1 MSRLPKLLMYKGFWV
16 FTRRHFCEKLRFR
29 GYLSLPFSGYRGN
42 SGDHLL
48 DYIETLKIGKTTS
61 SRVHRDHEDGRYS
74 FSWITMRPWS
84 GADSFSWIT
93 PRLWS
98 GTTYPGLPRDPEVGQ
113 TASPGLLPR
122 PWRWEGTSPGLHRD
136 SEVGQTASPGLPR
149 DPEVYRRLLDYF
161 ETLKMGQTSSPVTLL
176 SYKKLR

>member
-1 MSRLPKLLMYKGFWV
+1 MATFVTNITTMSRLPKLLMYKGFWV

-48 DYIETLKIGKTTS
+48 DYIETLKIGETTS

-93 PRLWS
+93 SETVKMGGNFSWITSRLWS
-98 GTTYPGLPRDPEVGQ
+98 GADSFSWITSRPWSVQ
-113 TASPGLLPR
+113 TSPGLL
-122 PWRWEGTSPGLHRD
+122 
-136 SEVGQTASPGLPR
+136 R
-149 DPEVYRRLLDYF
+149 DPEDG
-161 ETLKMGQTSSPVTLL
+161 TDK
-176 SYKKLR
+176 